1 MDAIP
6 ETYSTDSLPRHVPD
20 VPCGSAPAYNQ
31 PMRRACGVFLC
42 LSVTLIASLS
52 AQSRPNWLDPYRAN
66 ADRLIKAATADQFA
80 WDRVAEL
87 TDTYGQRIS
96 GSDNLNRAIAW
107 AVETMTKD
115 GLENVHTER
124 VMVPKWVR
132 GVESLEI
139 TNPPHHVVPMLGLGG
154 SVATPSAGIEAE
166 VMVVASGD
174 ELTRRAAE
182 AKGKIVLF
190 NVPYT
195 NYGETVAYRSG
206 GARMA
211 AQHGAVA
218 ALVRSVGPVGLRT
231 PHTGGM
237 SYEGAVAQIPTA
249 AIPVEDAMRIQRLA
263 NRGIKVRLRLRMEA
277 HFEPDVESFNVVGEI
292 RGSEKPEEIVLV
304 GCHFDSWDPGT
315 GASDDGVGCIVTWEA
330 ARLMKKLNIRPKRT
344 VRVVL
349 FTNEENGMRGGNGY
363 RDQHAKEAANHIM
376 AFESDSG
383 VFAPARLGFTG
394 SAAARQ
400 LVNDIGTLLA
410 PLGLQDVGDGGGG
423 ADIGPISTLG
433 KVPMMAYAGDATKY
447 FTIHH
452 TPADTVDRIDPAEV
466 SKAAAGIAAM
476 IYVVADMPQS
486 LPK

>member
-1 MDAIP
+1 
-6 ETYSTDSLPRHVPD
+6 
-20 VPCGSAPAYNQ
+20 
-31 PMRRACGVFLC
+31 MRQLFALMLAVVALTV
-42 LSVTLIASLS
+42 SSS
-52 AQSRPNWLDPYRAN
+52 AQGRPAWLDPYRDN
-66 ADRLIKAATADQFA
+66 ADKLIKAATADQFA

-96 GSDNLNRAIAW
+96 GSENLNRAIAW
-107 AVETMTKD
+107 AAETMKKD

-139 TNPPHHVVPMLGLGG
+139 TNPPQHVVPVLGLGG
-154 SVATPSAGIEAE
+154 SIATPPDGIEAE
-166 VMVVASGD
+166 VMVVANRD
-174 ELTRRAAE
+174 DLTRRAAE

-211 AQHGAVA
+211 SQVGAVA
-218 ALVRSVGPVGLRT
+218 ALVRAVGPVGLRT

-237 SYEGAVAQIPTA
+237 SYGDDTVAKIPTA
-249 AIPVEDAMRIQRLA
+249 AIPVEDTMRIQRLT
-263 NRGIKVRLRLRMEA
+263 NRGIKVRLRLKMEA
-277 HFEPDVESFNVVGEI
+277 HFEADVESFNVVGEI
-292 RGSEKPEEIVLV
+292 RGSEKPEEIVLA
-304 GCHFDSWDPGT
+304 GGHFDSWDTGT
-315 GASDDGVGCIVTWEA
+315 GASDDGVGCVVTWEA

-349 FTNEENGMRGGNGY
+349 FTNEENGTRGGNGY
-363 RDQHAKEAANHIM
+363 RDQHEKEAANHILS
-376 AFESDSG
+376 FESDSG
-383 VFAPARLGFTG
+383 VFAPASLGFSG
-394 SAAARQ
+394 SEAARKI
-400 LVNDIGTLLA
+400 VTDIGTLLT
-410 PLGLQDVGDGGGG
+410 PLGLQNIGPGGGG

-433 KVPMMAYAGDATKY
+433 KVPMMAYSGDATKY

-452 TPADTVDRIDPAEV
+452 TPADTIDRIEPAEV
-466 SKAAAGIAAM
+466 SKAAAAIAAM
-476 IYVVADMPQS
+476 IYVIADMPQA

>member
-1 MDAIP
+1 MR
-6 ETYSTDSLPRHVPD
+6 LP
-20 VPCGSAPAYNQ
+20 A
-31 PMRRACGVFLC
+31 
-42 LSVTLIASLS
+42 ASLLLIVAVLTLSPS
-52 AQSRPNWLDPYRAN
+52 AQGRPAWLDPYRDN
-66 ADRLIKAATADQFA
+66 ADKLIQAATADQFA
-80 WDRVAEL
+80 WNRVAEL

-124 VMVPKWVR
+124 VMVPTWVR
-132 GVESLEI
+132 GAESLEI

-154 SVATPSAGIEAE
+154 SIATPPAGIEAE
-166 VMVVASGD
+166 VMVVGSGE
-174 ELTRRAAE
+174 ELAKRAAE

-190 NVPYT
+190 NVAYT

-237 SYEGAVAQIPTA
+237 NYGDDTVTKIPTA
-249 AIPVEDAMRIQRLA
+249 AIAVEDALRIERLA
-263 NRGIKVRLRLRMEA
+263 NRGLKVRVRLKMEA
-277 HFEPDVESFNVVGEI
+277 HFEPDAESFNVVGEI
-292 RGSEKPEEIVLV
+292 RGSEKPDEIVLV

-330 ARLMKKLNIRPKRT
+330 ARLMKQLNIRPKRT

-363 RDQHAKEAANHIM
+363 RDQHAQQAAKHIL
-376 AFESDSG
+376 ALESDSG

-394 SAAARQ
+394 SEAAQKIMA
-400 LVNDIGTLLA
+400 DIATLLA
-410 PLGLQDVGDGGGG
+410 PLGLQNIGPGGGG
-423 ADIGPISTLG
+423 ADIGPIATLG
-433 KVPMMAYAGDATKY
+433 KVPMMAYQGDADKY

-452 TPADTVDRIDPAEV
+452 TPADTVDRIAPAEV
-466 SKAAAGIAAM
+466 SKAAAAIAAVV
-476 IYVVADMPQS
+476 YVVADMPQA

>member
-1 MDAIP
+1 MVRYACALLLFVLVA
-6 ETYSTDSLPRHVPD
+6 LPLT
-20 VPCGSAPAYNQ
+20 S
-31 PMRRACGVFLC
+31 
-42 LSVTLIASLS
+42 S
-52 AQSRPNWLDPYRAN
+52 AQGRPAWLDTFRDN
-66 ADRLIKAATADQFA
+66 ADKLIKAATADQFA

-96 GSDNLNRAIAW
+96 GSDNLNRAITW
-107 AVETMTKD
+107 AVATMKKD

-132 GVESLEI
+132 GAESLEI
-139 TNPPHHVVPMLGLGG
+139 TDPPHHVVPMLGLGG
-154 SVATPSAGIEAE
+154 SVATPPAGIEAE
-166 VMVVASGD
+166 VMVVANGD
-174 ELTRRAAE
+174 ELAKRSAE
-182 AKGKIVLF
+182 ARGKIVLF

-195 NYGETVAYRSG
+195 NYGATVAYRSG

-218 ALVRSVGPVGLRT
+218 ALVRAVGPVGLRT

-237 SYEGAVAQIPTA
+237 NYGDETVAKIPTA
-249 AIPVEDAMRIQRLA
+249 AIPVEDAMRIQRLV
-263 NRGIKVRLRLRMEA
+263 NRGLRVRLRLKMEA
-277 HFEPDVESFNVVGEI
+277 HFEADVESFNVVGEI
-292 RGSEKPEEIVLV
+292 RGGERPDEIVLA

-315 GASDDGVGCIVTWEA
+315 GASDDGVGCVVGWEA

-349 FTNEENGMRGGNGY
+349 FTNEENGLRGGNGY
-363 RDQHAKEAANHIM
+363 RDQHATEAGNHIM
-376 AFESDSG
+376 SFESDSG
-383 VFAPARLGFTG
+383 VFAPASLGFTG
-394 SAAARQ
+394 SDAARQ
-400 LVNDIGTLLA
+400 IIADIGTLLA
-410 PLGLQDVGDGGGG
+410 PLGLQEIGRSGGG

-433 KVPMMAYAGDATKY
+433 KVPMMAYSGDSTKY

-466 SKAAAGIAAM
+466 SKAAAATAAM
-476 IYVVADMPQS
+476 IYVVADMPQA

>member
-1 MDAIP
+1 
-6 ETYSTDSLPRHVPD
+6 
-20 VPCGSAPAYNQ
+20 
-31 PMRRACGVFLC
+31 MRRAGTALLVLFL
-42 LSVTLIASLS
+42 ASTSLVS
-52 AQSRPNWLDPYRAN
+52 SQGRPAWLDPYRAN
-66 ADRLIKAATADQFA
+66 ADRLIKAATADQFG

-87 TDTYGQRIS
+87 TDTYGQRLS

-107 AVETMTKD
+107 AVETMKND

-132 GVESLEI
+132 GAESVEI
-139 TNPPHHVVPMLGLGG
+139 TNPPHHVIPMLGLGG
-154 SVATPSAGIEAE
+154 SIATPPAGIEAE
-166 VMVVASGD
+166 VMVVGSGD
-174 ELTRRAAE
+174 ELARRAAE

-211 AQHGAVA
+211 SQHGAVA

-231 PHTGGM
+231 PHTGNMNYGDDT
-237 SYEGAVAQIPTA
+237 VAKIPAA
-249 AIPVEDAMRIQRLA
+249 AITVEDALRIQRLT
-263 NRGIKVRLRLRMEA
+263 NRGIKVRVRIRMEA
-277 HFEPDVESFNVVGEI
+277 RFDPDVESFNVVGEI

-304 GCHFDSWDPGT
+304 GCHFDSWDTGT
-315 GASDDGVGCIVTWEA
+315 GASDDGVGCIVGWEA

-349 FTNEENGMRGGNGY
+349 FTNEENGIRGGNGY

-376 AFESDSG
+376 ALESDGG

-394 SAAARQ
+394 SPAARQ
-400 LVNDIGTLLA
+400 LINDIATLLV
-410 PLGLQDVGDGGGG
+410 PVGLNEVADGGGG
-423 ADIGPISTLG
+423 ADIGPIAALG
-433 KVPMMAYAGDATKY
+433 KVPMMAYQGDSTKY

-466 SKAAAGIAAM
+466 SKAAAGFATM
-476 IYVVADMPQS
+476 IYVVADMPQA

>member
-1 MDAIP
+1 MRPVLTVFLIV
-6 ETYSTDSLPRHVPD
+6 SSLPFLAVAQGR
-20 VPCGSAPAYNQ
+20 PA
-31 PMRRACGVFLC
+31 
-42 LSVTLIASLS
+42 
-52 AQSRPNWLDPYRAN
+52 WLDPYRDN
-66 ADRLIKAATADQFA
+66 AERLMKAATADQFA

-107 AVETMTKD
+107 AAETMKKD

-132 GVESLEI
+132 GAESLEI
-139 TNPPHHVVPMLGLGG
+139 TDPPHHVVPMLGLGG
-154 SVATPSAGIEAE
+154 SVATPPAGIEAE

-174 ELTRRAAE
+174 ELAKRAAE

-190 NVPYT
+190 NVAYT

-218 ALVRSVGPVGLRT
+218 ALVRSVGPIGLRT

-237 SYEGAVAQIPTA
+237 NYGDDSVAKVPTA
-249 AIPVEDAMRIQRLA
+249 AIPVEDSLRIQRLV
-263 NRGIKVRLRLRMEA
+263 NRGLKVRLRLKMEA

-292 RGSEKPEEIVLV
+292 RGSEKPDEIVLA

-315 GASDDGVGCIVTWEA
+315 GASDDGVGCIVSWEA

-363 RDQHAKEAANHIM
+363 RDQHAAHAANHVM

-383 VFAPARLGFTG
+383 VFAPARLAFTG
-394 SAAARQ
+394 SDAAQKIIAE
-400 LVNDIGTLLA
+400 IGTLLA
-410 PLGLQDVGDGGGG
+410 PVGLQDIGPGGGG

-433 KVPMMAYAGDATKY
+433 KVPMMAYSGDATKY

-476 IYVVADMPQS
+476 LYIVADMPQA